1 MGNLTII
8 RGLPGAGKSRLGHR
22 LAERS
27 GALFLEP
34 DQILTCGGRYCYTP
48 AEYRAAT
55 RIALDMA
62 RRLGRLNC
70 DLVYADVLPTWE
82 DVERVVKAYGAPPG
96 EVRLV
101 SLPVAETVSLARNR
115 HAVRPADIRR
125 MAMAWEA
132 MEGEETLVQE
142 EDGQ

>member
-8 RGLPGAGKSRLGHR
+8 RGLPGRARAALGTASPNGAGRFSWN
-22 LAERS
+22 
-27 GALFLEP
+27 P
-34 DQILTCGGRYCYTP
+34 TMILTCGGRYCYTP

-125 MAMAWEA
+125 MAMDWEA